1 VFTDWVFTA
10 WLRLVV
16 HSWVDVVDVQPGCRL
31 LVVLLAVIKLGLA
44 YVPVD
49 SRCAVNR
56 VKYILQAGASLSAD
70 RKAMLF
76 PIILG
81 HSLQATARPVL

>member
-1 VFTDWVFTA
+1 MFTDSVFTA
-10 WLRLVV
+10 WVG
-16 HSWVDVVDVQPGCRL
+16 VVDVQPGCRL
-31 LVVLLAVIKLGLA
+31 LVVLLAIIKLGLA

-49 SRCAVNR
+49 SCCAVNR

-76 PIILG
+76 PVILG
-81 HSLQATARPVL
+81 HSFQATVRPVL